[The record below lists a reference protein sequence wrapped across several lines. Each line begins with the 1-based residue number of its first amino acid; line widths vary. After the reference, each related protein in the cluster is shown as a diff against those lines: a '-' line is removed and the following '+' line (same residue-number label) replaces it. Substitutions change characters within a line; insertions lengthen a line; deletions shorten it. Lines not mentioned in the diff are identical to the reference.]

1 MGTHMHQIFGTSMA
15 TRMAPSYA
23 NLFIGKKERT
33 IILTSFHLIFFWK
46 RFVDDIFFIFLGY
59 HSQHKSLMTFMNTI
73 SPTIKYTCTYSEHTH
88 FLRRANLYR
97 KPTNCMTLLHFHS
110 HHPLSCKEGII
121 YFQVLW
127 YNMII
132 SEDHILQEELNNLT
146 RILLAHAYPLHL
158 IIKSIKALTCNC
170 NHLLSHR
177 IPQTKTNIIPIVTPL
192 SDIGKLLTAII
203 HSNWHNVDNYTT
215 LSAIWP
221 SKPLS
226 AYTKSSSI

>member
-1 MGTHMHQIFGTSMA
+1 
-15 TRMAPSYA
+15 
-23 NLFIGKKERT
+23 
-33 IILTSFHLIFFWK
+33 
-46 RFVDDIFFIFLGY
+46 
-59 HSQHKSLMTFMNTI
+59 MTFSLFSWATTPNTNPWWHSWI
-73 SPTIKYTCTYSEHTH
+73 QLAPPSNTHAPIPNTLTFLDVQIYLSETRK
-88 FLRRANLYR
+88 LKTKLCR

-121 YFQVLW
+121 YSQVLW

-177 IPQTKTNIIPIVTPL
+177 IPQTQTNIIPIVTPL